1 MMCSW
6 SIDRDHWECS
16 LTRFTGVPVGHYVA
30 DARLSCADATPS
42 LAWPVMTIDFRTRDD
57 VDVDAIDVADFFGAQ
72 LPGLAAERSALAVP
86 GARELGVRPFTIETT
101 AGTWTLSVDDD
112 SVRVDP
118 GGTGHAAVRL
128 DADEITDIVHDRRT
142 PMTLLAA
149 ATLDMPSGNIND
161 FLDWWVVLRSLL
173 DARPVHTA
181 GDVTFTDR
189 DGGPLD
195 LQRSFRVDDDPA
207 ELAYYLGEAG
217 YLHLTEVFT
226 PDEMTQVSA
235 DIDAAL
241 PRYHNGDGRSW
252 WATTADGTER
262 AVRLQR
268 FQEESL
274 ATATLLQDDRLLRL
288 ASLSGD
294 GHVPR
299 DQGGNKIEA
308 LVKPIGV
315 VKGISDLPWH
325 KDCSLGRHSSRC
337 CSVTV
342 GISVT
347 GADERSGQLGVV
359 AGSHRALVQPTFFR
373 DSWGLPAVPL
383 PTRAGDVTLHCSCT
397 MHMSHAP
404 VERERRVMYTDFV
417 LPPRAGDDP
426 APASAGVIDRVR
438 ESAYKVVSQVP
449 SSARP

>member
-1 MMCSW
+1 
-6 SIDRDHWECS
+6 
-16 LTRFTGVPVGHYVA
+16 
-30 DARLSCADATPS
+30 
-42 LAWPVMTIDFRTRDD
+42 MTIDLRTRA
-57 VDVDAIDVADFFGAQ
+57 DVDAGTIDIAEFFESQ
-72 LPGLAAERSALAVP
+72 LPHLAAEGSSLAVP
-86 GARELGVRPFTIETT
+86 GALELGVRPLTIET
-101 AGTWTLSVDDD
+101 AVGTWTLSVDDTA
-112 SVRVDP
+112 VRVRS
-118 GGTGHAAVRL
+118 GGGGHALVRL
-128 DADEITDIVHDRRT
+128 DVAEITDIVDDRRT

-149 ATLDMPSGNIND
+149 GTLDMPTGNIND

-173 DARPVHTA
+173 DARAVHTA
-181 GDVTFTDR
+181 GSVTFTDR
-189 DGGPLD
+189 NGGPLD
-195 LQRSFRVDDDPA
+195 LRRSYTVDDDPA
-207 ELAYYLGEAG
+207 ELAYYLREAG

-226 PDEMTQVSA
+226 RDEMAEVSA

-241 PRYHNGDGRSW
+241 PHYHDGDGRSW
-252 WATTADGTER
+252 WATTADGAER

-274 ATATLLQDDRLLRL
+274 ATAALIQDDRLLRL
-288 ASLSGD
+288 ASLTGD

-337 CSVTV
+337 CSLTV

-359 AGSHRALVQPTFFR
+359 AGSHRALVQPAFLR

-383 PTRAGDVTLHCSCT
+383 PTRTGDVTVHCSCT
-397 MHMSHAP
+397 LHMSHAP
-404 VERERRVMYTDFV
+404 VDRERRVMYTDYV

-426 APASAGVIDRVR
+426 APRSVGVIDEVR
-438 ESAYKVVSQVP
+438 ERAYKVVSQVP
-449 SSARP
+449 SAARA

>member
-1 MMCSW
+1 
-6 SIDRDHWECS
+6 
-16 LTRFTGVPVGHYVA
+16 
-30 DARLSCADATPS
+30 
-42 LAWPVMTIDFRTRDD
+42 MTIDLRTRND
-57 VDVDAIDVADFFGAQ
+57 IDVEMIDVVDFFGNQ
-72 LPGLAAERSALAVP
+72 LPHMAAERSALAVP
-86 GARELGVRPFTIETT
+86 GARELAVRPLTIQTT

-112 SVRVDP
+112 AVQVRP
-118 GGTGHAAVRL
+118 GGGGPAEVRL

-149 ATLDMPSGNIND
+149 GTLDMPTGTIND

-173 DARPVHTA
+173 DARAVHSA

-195 LQRSFRVDDDPA
+195 LQRAFSVDDDPA
-207 ELAYYLGEAG
+207 TLAHYLGEAG

-226 PDEMTQVSA
+226 PEEMSQISG

-241 PRYHNGDGRSW
+241 PRYHDGDGRSW
-252 WATTADGTER
+252 WATTADGEDR

-268 FQEESL
+268 FQEESP
-274 ATATLLQDDRLLRL
+274 ATAALLQDDRLLRL
-288 ASLSGD
+288 ASLTGD

-337 CSVTV
+337 CSLTV

-347 GADERSGQLGVV
+347 GADQRSGQLGVV
-359 AGSHRALVQPTFFR
+359 AGSHRALVQPAFFR
-373 DSWGLPAVPL
+373 DSWRLPAVPL
-383 PTRAGDVTLHCSCT
+383 PTGTGDVTVHCSCT
-397 MHMSHAP
+397 LHMSHAP

-426 APASAGVIDRVR
+426 APSSAGVIDQVR
-438 ESAYKVVSQVP
+438 ERAYKVVSQVP
-449 SSARP
+449 STARP

>member
-1 MMCSW
+1 
-6 SIDRDHWECS
+6 
-16 LTRFTGVPVGHYVA
+16 
-30 DARLSCADATPS
+30 
-42 LAWPVMTIDFRTRDD
+42 MTIDLRTRDD
-57 VDVDAIDVADFFGAQ
+57 VDVETIDVAEFFGSA

-86 GARELGVRPFTIETT
+86 GARELGVRPFTVETSS
-101 AGTWTLSVDDD
+101 GSWTLSVDDD
-112 SVRVDP
+112 AVRVRA
-118 GGTGHAAVRL
+118 GGGGHATARL

-149 ATLDMPSGNIND
+149 GTLDMPEGELGD

-173 DARPVHTA
+173 DARAVHTA
-181 GDVTFTDR
+181 GTVAFADR
-189 DGGPLD
+189 EGGALD
-195 LQRSFRVDDDPA
+195 LRRSFTVDEDPA

-226 PDEMTQVSA
+226 PAEMAQVSA
-235 DIDAAL
+235 DMDTAA
-241 PRYHNGDGRSW
+241 PRYFDGDGRSW
-252 WATTADGTER
+252 WATTANGEQR

-268 FQEESL
+268 FQEESA
-274 ATATLLQDDRLLRL
+274 ATAALLQDERLLRL
-288 ASLSGD
+288 ATLTGD

-299 DQGGNKIEA
+299 EQGGNKIEA

-337 CSVTV
+337 CSMTV

-347 GADERSGQLGVV
+347 GADERSGQLAVV
-359 AGSHRALVQPTFFR
+359 AGSHRALVQPAFFR
-373 DSWGLPAVPL
+373 ESWGLPAVPL
-383 PTRAGDVTLHCSCT
+383 PTRTGDVTVHCSCT
-397 MHMSHAP
+397 LHMSQAP

-426 APASAGVIDRVR
+426 APSSAGVIDRVR
-438 ESAYKVVSQVP
+438 EGAYKVVSQVP